1 MAMERERAGRCR
13 GSAIYMV
20 SNGGRSGKRRR
31 LFILHKHNGF
41 VVSECWW
48 LFVPKLVV
56 VVVVVVVVM
65 VKGQGQDPVFG
76 TRHREEN

>member
-1 MAMERERAGRCR
+1 
-13 GSAIYMV
+13 MV

-48 LFVPKLVV
+48 LFVPKM
-56 VVVVVVVVM
+56 VVVVM

>member
-1 MAMERERAGRCR
+1 MAIEREGGICR

-48 LFVPKLVV
+48 LFVPKM
-56 VVVVVVVVM
+56 VVVVM